1 MTVLQGDVL
10 AMDWPTFREWFRERW
25 KQGEHIGIIGPT
37 GSGKTTFVGGLFTEP
52 KPLRKYLL
60 VADPKGGDQT
70 LGALR
75 LERLTDWPGERE
87 MDRLL
92 ADYEEKGQPTKF
104 VMGPGRFAG
113 AGMREAEKWKRRLAA
128 AISDSLDGAW
138 IMGGWTYYIDELQVT
153 ADRRMLNLS
162 GKVDD
167 LLVAARD
174 KGVSVITAFQQ
185 PKWVTSASLTQ
196 PTWLAIGYT
205 RDTDTV
211 NRLAELMGRP
221 KAEIRGALKG
231 LDKYCWLVVGR
242 DPREPLVV
250 TKPTKLGR

>member
-1 MTVLQGDVL
+1 MALTGGDVL

-25 KQGEHIGIIGPT
+25 KQGEHMGIIGPT
-37 GSGKTTFVGGLFTEP
+37 GSGKTTFIGGLFNEP
-52 KPLRKYLL
+52 RPLRKYVL

-70 LGALR
+70 LGALK
-75 LERLTDWPGERE
+75 LERLSDWPGERE
-87 MDRLL
+87 MDQIL
-92 ADYEEKGQPTKF
+92 ADYEKKGLPTRF
-104 VMGPGRFAG
+104 VMGPGPFAG
-113 AGMREAEKWKRRLAA
+113 SHKDAPRWEARLRA

-153 ADRRMLNLS
+153 ADRRLLDLS
-162 GKVDD
+162 AKVDR
-167 LLVAARD
+167 LLVSARS
-174 KGVSVITAFQQ
+174 KGVSVVAAFQQ

-196 PTWLAIGYT
+196 PTWMAVGYT

-231 LDKYCWLVVGR
+231 LDRYCWLVVGR

-250 TKPTKLGR
+250 TKPNRLGR